1 MDSFRKPTSMT
12 EGSRAHPLSDTLTLQ
27 PLIKSKETQPLNYN
41 QELTKLEELSKEL
54 KRIEERIM
62 TAQLDCYKLNIDL
75 VTKFDPFFLEKVRG
89 FESDCEDVLK
99 KMKDTLDSIQT
110 GTGEGNQ
117 DCGKLG
123 HTEL

>member
-1 MDSFRKPTSMT
+1 MDSFRKPTNAS
-12 EGSRAHPLSDTLTLQ
+12 EGPRVHPLSDSLTIQ
-27 PLIKSKETQPLNYN
+27 PIMKPKEPQSLNYS

-62 TAQLDCYKLNIDL
+62 TAQLNCYKLNIDL
-75 VTKFDPFFLEKVRG
+75 VTKFDPFFLEKIRG

-110 GTGEGNQ
+110 RTDGGEQ
-117 DCGKLG
+117 DS
-123 HTEL
+123 ES